1 MGRSDD
7 LAHLPRKRPL
17 ELSAGGQ
24 SLKRPRKPLRVDGFS
39 NDAISHVD
47 PRISKERSADVS
59 NSSFTPAVPSIE
71 VADVV
76 SSVKFCKVLEPWD
89 LLRGKCVF
97 KQRAE
102 LLENLSK
109 ARLRHFAPNCST
121 FSRAREIPIPNVKN
135 PPKPLRSETHPEGIP
150 AELEKLSSKSRRKLD
165 DDTSMAD
172 LSANESLEAHKRG
185 DLFTLEHPRR
195 SLAQHLPSWEKL
207 LREEGVALTAYHT
220 CMYEGSRRKKSQMLI
235 HNDER
240 FKTMGLLCQGNRL
253 CDRTGLPHLKW
264 RPTTSGGRV
273 VQFVTGEEREY
284 PKGFCR
290 KYSEIAAEILGEE
303 DKFVEVF
310 SGPNAPLSQELCDL
324 LGTPLPGSRL
334 NTERGVRTE
343 LRRLSQ
349 LMSGEDQPILPAKAK
364 PVVRQPEALGSRLNM
379 LEANRQP
386 SYGKRLQLIED
397 GTNSA
402 LDHMSKALKLD
413 HPFNTTF
420 GLKSDH
426 KAALEKVHLTADRTN
441 LQRLKVLAEWRSI
454 SRSEEVR
461 SLQTEHD
468 KLAGQ
473 NAQKLGRRP
482 KTALLQILGKK
493 YGVEDE
499 SVPTLLLTGMP
510 IIGPALES
518 PFFQEYQVPAQ
529 ISILELLSIAK
540 KRRPETM
547 RRVEYMASKGSQ
559 SLAEAIYEKTLK
571 EVYKGSMGGPFTEQQ
586 MIDRHGPNFNLI
598 PAFGLEQGVDEAG
611 KPKYRRIDDHTAGYT
626 NLAAA
631 RKQKIEMAMTDYLVT
646 MVKAMY
652 NTFPSKLTFGS
663 EDMQGAYRQ
672 IPLTDK
678 QVMVS
683 ITAVWNP
690 LKRETQLFELYGQ
703 PFGAAHAVPNFYR
716 VAEYASVLL
725 TRAYSF
731 LLDHFFDDF
740 YYVERE
746 DTSKVAMFCLK
757 QSFELLGLK
766 LDPDKS
772 QPPALVSHILGVQ
785 FNSKLLHQEG
795 LLLVE
800 PKPTRKV
807 NFALLVNHIL
817 DKGVLP
823 PSVAASVVGKFGF
836 LCSTLF
842 GKVGRFCT
850 GFLRERQYSSSPDHS
865 LTPQL
870 VMSLNLM
877 NRVVQIAPHRTCR
890 MGAHPPPAILYTD
903 ASDVPHRD
911 PRFGLGGVLIIQS
924 PCLRIEYFSCTVE
937 QKLVDLWIPKSTY
950 MGQLELL
957 ACPAALRTWSKQLSN
972 SQLIHFVDN
981 DSAAAGLV
989 RGYSPRTDS
998 SPLIGD
1004 YWLVA
1009 AAHGIDVYIDRVESK
1024 SNLSDGPSRFD
1035 LTEMA
1040 ALKASFV
1047 QCHPPSD
1054 YVSPFLLSGNSAL
1067 HSRLCSLS
1075 DTTTS

>member
-1 MGRSDD
+1 METD
-7 LAHLPRKRPL
+7 HF
-17 ELSAGGQ
+17 GGQ
-24 SLKRPRKPLRVDGFS
+24 S
-39 NDAISHVD
+39 I
-47 PRISKERSADVS
+47 
-59 NSSFTPAVPSIE
+59 
-71 VADVV
+71 
-76 SSVKFCKVLEPWD
+76 
-89 LLRGKCVF
+89 
-97 KQRAE
+97 
-102 LLENLSK
+102 
-109 ARLRHFAPNCST
+109 
-121 FSRAREIPIPNVKN
+121 
-135 PPKPLRSETHPEGIP
+135 
-150 AELEKLSSKSRRKLD
+150 
-165 DDTSMAD
+165 
-172 LSANESLEAHKRG
+172 
-185 DLFTLEHPRR
+185 
-195 SLAQHLPSWEKL
+195 
-207 LREEGVALTAYHT
+207 
-220 CMYEGSRRKKSQMLI
+220 
-235 HNDER
+235 
-240 FKTMGLLCQGNRL
+240 
-253 CDRTGLPHLKW
+253 
-264 RPTTSGGRV
+264 

-290 KYSEIAAEILGEE
+290 TYSKIAAEILKEGER
-303 DKFVEVF
+303 FVEVF
-310 SGPNAPLSQELCDL
+310 SGPNAPLSQELCL
-324 LGTPLPGSRL
+324 VAGMQLPGSRL

-349 LMSGEDQPILPAKAK
+349 VISEEDQPILPKKATSSSC
-364 PVVRQPEALGSRLNM
+364 QPEVKGSRLNM

-397 GTNSA
+397 GTNSVF
-402 LDHMSKALKLD
+402 DHMSKALKLD
-413 HPFNTTF
+413 HPFNSQM
-420 GLKSDH
+420 GLKEDH
-426 KAALEKVHLTADRTN
+426 RRALEGIDVAADRAN
-441 LQRLKVLAEWRSI
+441 LQRLRTLATWRTISKSTKVRAIQE
-454 SRSEEVR
+454 
-461 SLQTEHD
+461 EHD

-473 NAQKLGRRP
+473 NAQKLGRGPR
-482 KTALLQILGKK
+482 TALLQTLGEK

-499 SVPTLLLTGMP
+499 AVPTLLLTGMP
-510 IIGPALES
+510 IVGPALES
-518 PFFQEYQVPAQ
+518 PFFREYQVPAQ
-529 ISILELLSIAK
+529 ISVLELLSTAK

-559 SLAEAIYEKTLK
+559 ALAEAIYEKTLK
-571 EVYKGSMGGPFTEQQ
+571 EVSKGSMGGPFSEEQ
-586 MIDRHGPNFNLI
+586 MIQRHGPNFNLI
-598 PAFGLEQGVDEAG
+598 PAFGLEQGVDEKG
-611 KPKYRRIDDHTAGYT
+611 KPKYRRIDDHTAGHT

-646 MVKAMY
+646 MVKAMHDR
-652 NTFPSKLTFGS
+652 FPTSLTFGS

-690 LKRETQLFELYGQ
+690 FKKETQMFELYGQ

-716 VAEYASVLL
+716 VAEYASVLM
-725 TRAYSF
+725 TRAYSL

-746 DTSKVAMFCLK
+746 ETSKVVMFCLK

-772 QPPALVSHILGVQ
+772 QPPAVISHILGVQ
-785 FNSKLLHQEG
+785 FNSQLLHQEG

-807 NFALLVNHIL
+807 NFDHLVKHIL
-817 DKGVLP
+817 EKGVLP

-850 GFLRERQYSSSPDHS
+850 GFLRERQYSSSTDHS

-877 NRVVQIAPHRTCR
+877 NRVAPHRTCR
-890 MGAHPPPAILYTD
+890 MGAHQLPAVLYTD

-911 PRFGLGGVLIIQS
+911 PRFGIGGVLIIQS
-924 PCLRIEYFSCTVE
+924 PRFRIEYFSFAVP
-937 QKLVDLWIPKSTY
+937 QHLVDLWIPKSTY

-957 ACPAALRTWSKQLSN
+957 ACPAALRTWSHKLEN
-972 SQLIHFVDN
+972 TQLIHFVDN

-1004 YWLVA
+1004 YWLTA

-1035 LTEMA
+1035 LTDMIT
-1040 ALKASFV
+1040 LKAVPV
-1047 QCHPPSD
+1047 QCHSPAT
-1054 YVSPFLLSGNSAL
+1054 YVSPFLLFGNSAL

-1075 DTTTS
+1075 DTTTT